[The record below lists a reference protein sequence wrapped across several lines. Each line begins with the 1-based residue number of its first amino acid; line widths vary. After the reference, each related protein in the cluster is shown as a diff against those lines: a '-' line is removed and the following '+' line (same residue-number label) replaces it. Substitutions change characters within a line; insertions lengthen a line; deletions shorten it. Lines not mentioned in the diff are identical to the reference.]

1 MRTATCSCGQ
11 LSIKCSG
18 EPTLVAQCHCLA
30 CQRRTGSTYG
40 IGAFFPRAGVNVS
53 GAEKTF
59 TRQSDSGYP
68 IVFHFCPEC
77 GSNVYWEPRRKPEV
91 VAVAAGAFADPTFPG
106 PTKEVF
112 IEPSP
117 SLAAMLS
124 RHAFGSWRR
133 DVCSG
138 QDRSPRLISS
148 TLGRSA
154 GRSADPHVPDSTNA
168 AMEMSGPCQFGP
180 MQRSKVCTRVAALQY
195 VVTVPAGHGAVRS

>member
-1 MRTATCSCGQ
+1 MRPGSNIGQDQSEHMTDGVPQHYNRRMVITRSWIIMRTATCSCGQ

-91 VAVAAGAFADPTFPG
+91 VAIAAGAFADPTFPG

-112 IEPSP
+112 IEH
-117 SLAAMLS
+117 
-124 RHAFGSWRR
+124 RHHW
-133 DVCSG
+133 
-138 QDRSPRLISS
+138 
-148 TLGRSA
+148 
-154 GRSADPHVPDSTNA
+154 
-168 AMEMSGPCQFGP
+168 
-180 MQRSKVCTRVAALQY
+180 LQC
-195 VVTVPAGHGAVRS
+195 